1 MKLIKTDHINNS
13 GIYEVRINAL
23 GRPISIIIDDFF
35 PAKYDDQFP
44 AFSKGHGPELWVLL
58 LEKAWAKLHG
68 SYRKIEAGSPSSTL
82 RDLTGAPSYHY
93 NLKDTPNIWDI
104 FYENDAK
111 NYVFALATDCKNN
124 GKSKMQGL
132 FPSHAYALI
141 RVVFVKD
148 K

>member
-1 MKLIKTDHINNS
+1 MATI
-13 GIYEVRINAL
+13 IYQFSQLTQWHGEKCKQITNLTCRLWSQGGLNWESTEQRSTCIVILYTLFKFL
-23 GRPISIIIDDFF
+23 GD
-35 PAKYDDQFP
+35 
-44 AFSKGHGPELWVLL
+44 
-58 LEKAWAKLHG
+58 
-68 SYRKIEAGSPSSTL
+68 
-82 RDLTGAPSYHY
+82 
-93 NLKDTPNIWDI
+93 
-104 FYENDAK
+104 ENDAK